1 MAAFQITTT
10 DGVVFACPDDHYIL
24 DAAEAAGLS
33 LPYSCRAG
41 DCSTCAGLIT
51 SGSVDQSEQNIL
63 TSDLIQA
70 GYAVL
75 CLAKP
80 LSDCT
85 IKTDVADE
93 LSETLLPHH

>member
-10 DGVVFACPDDHYIL
+10 DGAVFTCVDNHYIH
-24 DAAEAAGLS
+24 DVAQAAGLS

-63 TSDLIQA
+63 TD
-70 GYAVL
+70 
-75 CLAKP
+75 
-80 LSDCT
+80 D
-85 IKTDVADE
+85 
-93 LSETLLPHH
+93 

>member
-1 MAAFQITTT
+1 
-10 DGVVFACPDDHYIL
+10 
-24 DAAEAAGLS
+24 
-33 LPYSCRAG
+33 
-41 DCSTCAGLIT
+41 
-51 SGSVDQSEQNIL
+51 VDQSEQNIL

-93 LSETLLPHH
+93 LSETLMPHH